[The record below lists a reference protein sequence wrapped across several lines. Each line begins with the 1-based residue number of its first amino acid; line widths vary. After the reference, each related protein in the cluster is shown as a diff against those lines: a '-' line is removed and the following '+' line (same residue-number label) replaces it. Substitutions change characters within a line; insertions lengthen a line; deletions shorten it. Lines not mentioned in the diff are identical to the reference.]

1 MFVQSTLILYHT
13 EAFVKTEVGF
23 TVMMD
28 VCLFLGNGQA
38 NNFSG
43 QTSHFGGQTNN
54 FALNN
59 GFNLDSSQ
67 TFQGPSFFN
76 KSSFETPMVRKF
88 NFCIDFKDF
97 HSILLFGKIH
107 LNVNKVC

>member
-1 MFVQSTLILYHT
+1 MIERGLEIEIKEQ
-13 EAFVKTEVGF
+13 
-23 TVMMD
+23 VMMN
-28 VCLFLGNGQA
+28 VCLFLGDGQA

-88 NFCIDFKDF
+88 NF
-97 HSILLFGKIH
+97 
-107 LNVNKVC
+107 